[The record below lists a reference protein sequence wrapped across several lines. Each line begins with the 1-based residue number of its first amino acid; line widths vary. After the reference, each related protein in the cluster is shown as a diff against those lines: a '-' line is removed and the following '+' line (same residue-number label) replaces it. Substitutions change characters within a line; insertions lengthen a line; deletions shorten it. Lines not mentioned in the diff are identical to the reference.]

1 MKRLFLIALAVSAA
15 LACPV
20 EGYVLEDIVWATPN
34 PTIYDNLTA
43 SEAKLGANLATFP
56 LQDGSLSYDQV
67 FDNAVADWNSY
78 LQNLQIQA
86 VDGTD
91 PNGTNSS
98 NSLSEAGFAS
108 SASGS
113 DLSGDILAV
122 TEIYYYPG
130 NPSTFAPTDIVFNT
144 AYVWNSYRGP
154 LQTPAI
160 DLRRV
165 ALHEL
170 GHFIGLGHPDQ
181 AGQTVN
187 AIMNSVISNTDDL
200 TADDIAGGQSL
211 YGARTSVTPSLPSA
225 PADTQPFVSRAG
237 DFNGDGKQDL
247 LLRNSGD
254 SSVAVWIMAGLA
266 INGYGVIPVATFPYR
281 VFGFADLNGDGKSDV
296 VWQSLVDASVTIWF
310 MNGAQLLSSVSVNP
324 PAPGYNLAAVGD
336 LDGDGLADLVWRN
349 LSTGDTVVMRN
360 TGLVSGQ
367 LSFTQTYAQNVGT
380 QQRLIAAAN
389 LTGEGGTRVELVW
402 QAQDGSVSAWFFNNA
417 SSVSPVAFGQASAG
431 AGATLQGVADLNG
444 DGKDDLLWLDP
455 SGRLVSV
462 WYMNGT
468 GAPVR
473 AAFQAVPASLTF
485 AGAANVNGN
494 GTPAEVFWKDAQTGA
509 LTPSLL
515 NHPPQPVYQP
525 TKPAVSPLWTI
536 QPQHQ

>member
-1 MKRLFLIALAVSAA
+1 MKRLSLIALAVAAA

-20 EGYVLEDIVWATPN
+20 EGYVLEGIVWGTPN

-43 SEAKLGANLATFP
+43 SEAKLGANLAGFP
-56 LQDGSLSYDQV
+56 LQDGSTSYDQV
-67 FDNAVADWNSY
+67 FDGAAADWNSY

-98 NSLSEAGFAS
+98 DSLSEAGFAS
-108 SASGS
+108 SVSGS
-113 DLSGDILAV
+113 NLGSDILAV
-122 TEIYYYPG
+122 TEIHYYPG
-130 NPSTFAPTDIVFNT
+130 NPDTFAPTDIVFS
-144 AYVWNSYRGP
+144 AAFVWNSYRGP
-154 LQTPAI
+154 LQNPVI

-225 PADTQPFVSRAG
+225 PPAPQPFVSRAG
-237 DFNGDGKQDL
+237 DFNGDGEQDL

-254 SSVAVWIMAGLA
+254 SSVAVCIMAGLA
-266 INGYGVIPVATFPYR
+266 INGYGVIPVTTFPYR
-281 VFGFADLNGDGKSDV
+281 VFGIADLNGDGKSDV

-310 MNGAQLLSSVSVNP
+310 MNGTQLLSSASVNP

-336 LDGDGLADLVWRN
+336 VDGDGLADLVWQN

-360 TGLVSGQ
+360 TGLVRGQ

-389 LTGEGGTRVELVW
+389 LTGGGGTRVELVW
-402 QAQDGSVSAWFFNNA
+402 QTQDGNVSAWFFNNA
-417 SSVSPVAFGQASAG
+417 SSVSPVAFGQAG

-444 DGKDDLLWLDP
+444 DGKDDLLWLDA

-485 AGAANVNGN
+485 AGAANVNGS
-494 GTPAEVFWKDAQTGA
+494 GTPAEVFWKDARTGT

-525 TKPAVSPLWTI
+525 AKLAVSPLWSI
-536 QPQHQ
+536 QPQRQ